1 MTVKK
6 KVRAIRARARVGLA
20 AAPLDNFYKLKF
32 YFQYETDEK
41 DISKIIKA
49 WIKEAYSKDEY
60 TAIMANPEYHFTM
73 PFHLAACI
81 FWKTQNPDVDFPEPS
96 NYKHW
101 EKVTREYYTPLI
113 AKGNSIILQRK
124 GNEEKNSN
132 VIVLNPHQRLRNK
145 ISETVMLDLVD
156 LEDKWM
162 DGDNTATLDL
172 YKAFKAH
179 GLSGS
184 AVDPVRVEISKWL
197 DEYTEAYSGS
207 CEQLAEAYSHLTKP
221 QLKQRMKICESML
234 SDLDSI
240 KNAARAVRK
249 PRVKKPVSADKQI
262 AKLVYCKENTE
273 FKVTS
278 IRPMQII
285 GSMRLY
291 VFNTKTK
298 ELTEYVSQSVNGF
311 GVKGTSLL
319 NIGEESRKTKLRK
332 PSEFLSIV
340 QSKTPRQID
349 NEWQKLTTKSNK
361 PTGRINQ
368 DCILVRALAS

>member
-1 MTVKK
+1 MPVKK
-6 KVRAIRARARVGLA
+6 KVRARARVGLA
-20 AAPLDNFYKLKF
+20 AAPLDDFYKLKF
-32 YFQYETDEK
+32 YFQYETDDK
-41 DISKIIKA
+41 DLSKIIKT
-49 WIKEAYSKDEY
+49 WIKDSYSKNEY
-60 TAIMANPEYHFTM
+60 TAIMANPEYHFTQ
-73 PFHLAACI
+73 PFHIAACI
-81 FWKTQNPDVDFPEPS
+81 FWKTTDAEYPES
-96 NYKHW
+96 YKHW
-101 EKVTREYYTPLI
+101 EKVAKEYYTPLI
-113 AKGNSIILQRK
+113 AEGNNTILERQTVAE
-124 GNEEKNSN
+124 NNTN
-132 VIVLNPHQRLRNK
+132 VIVLNPHQRLQNK
-145 ISETVMLDLVD
+145 ICETVMLDLLD

-172 YKAFKAH
+172 YRAFKSH

-184 AVDPVRVEISKWL
+184 AVDPVRVEILKWL
-197 DEYTEAYSGS
+197 AEYTEAYSES
-207 CEQLAEAYSHLTKP
+207 CEQLAEGYSHLTKP
-221 QLKQRMKICESML
+221 QLKQRMKTCESML

-240 KNAARAVRK
+240 KNSARAVRK
-249 PRVKKPVSADKQI
+249 TRVKKPVTADKQI

-361 PTGRINQ
+361 PNGRINQ

>member
-1 MTVKK
+1 MAGKK
-6 KVRAIRARARVGLA
+6 KVRARARVGLA
-20 AAPLDNFYKLKF
+20 AAPLDDFYKLKF
-32 YFQYETDEK
+32 YFQYETDDK
-41 DISKIIKA
+41 DLSKIIKA
-49 WIKEAYSKDEY
+49 WIKSSYSKDEY
-60 TAIMANPEYHFTM
+60 TAIMANSEYHFTQ
-73 PFHLAACI
+73 PFHIAACI
-81 FWKTQNPDVDFPEPS
+81 FWKTSCPDIEYPEP
-96 NYKHW
+96 YKHW
-101 EKVTREYYTPLI
+101 ENRAKEYYTPLI
-113 AKGNSIILQRK
+113 AEGNNIILERQAT
-124 GNEEKNSN
+124 EESKSNSN
-132 VIVLNPHQRLRNK
+132 VIVLNPHQRLQNK
-145 ISETVMLDLVD
+145 IRETVMLDLLD

-162 DGDNTATLDL
+162 DGDNAATLDL
-172 YKAFKAH
+172 YKTFKAY

-221 QLKQRMKICESML
+221 QLKQRIKICESML

-240 KNAARAVRK
+240 KNSAKAVRK
-249 PRVKKPVSADKQI
+249 PRVKKPVTADKQI

-273 FKVTS
+273 FKLTS
-278 IRPMQII
+278 IRPIQVI

-319 NIGEESRKTKLRK
+319 NVGEESRKTKLRK

-349 NEWQKLTTKSNK
+349 NEWQKLTTKTNK
-361 PTGRINQ
+361 PNARINQ
-368 DCILVRALAS
+368 DCILVRALVS

>member
-1 MTVKK
+1 MAGKK
-6 KVRAIRARARVGLA
+6 KVRARARVGLA
-20 AAPLDNFYKLKF
+20 AAPLNDFYSLKF
-32 YFQYETDEK
+32 YFQYETDDK
-41 DISKIIKA
+41 DLSKIIKA
-49 WIKEAYSKDEY
+49 WIKESYSKDEY
-60 TAIMANPEYHFTM
+60 TAIMANPEYHFTS
-73 PFHLAACI
+73 PFHIAACI
-81 FWKTQNPDVDFPEPS
+81 FWKTSNPDVEYPEP
-96 NYKHW
+96 YKHW
-101 EKVTREYYTPLI
+101 EKVAREYYTPLI
-113 AKGNSIILQRK
+113 AKGNDIILERQAAV
-124 GNEEKNSN
+124 ESNSN
-132 VIVLNPHQRLRNK
+132 VIVLNPHQRLQNK
-145 ISETVMLDLVD
+145 ISETVMLDLLD

-184 AVDPVRVEISKWL
+184 AVDPVRVEVCKWL

-207 CEQLAEAYSHLTKP
+207 CEQLEEAYSHLTKP
-221 QLKQRMKICESML
+221 QLKQRIKTCESML

-240 KNAARAVRK
+240 KNSAKAVRK
-249 PRVKKPVSADKQI
+249 PRVKKPVTADKQI

-273 FKVTS
+273 FKLTS
-278 IRPMQII
+278 IRPIQVI

-319 NIGEESRKTKLRK
+319 NVGEESRKTKLRK

-349 NEWQKLTTKSNK
+349 NEWQKLTTKTNK
-361 PTGRINQ
+361 PNARINQ
-368 DCILVRALAS
+368 DCILVRALVS